1 MRMVAITDSISALCG
16 AKGKGQTRHIGVGNF
31 TTAMLDEAVKLASEP
46 LVTNQIEVHPF
57 LDQGKVLAACRKYG
71 LSVTA
76 YCPLARAKAPCHE
89 VRQRIGKAPPKSSSQ
104 TALRYPPRH
113 SIIPNPRT
121 TQPAN

>member
-57 LDQGKVLAACRKYG
+57 LDQGKVLAACRRHG
-71 LSVTA
+71 VSVTA
-76 YCPLARAKAPCHE
+76 YCPLARGKGPGNE
-89 VRQRIGKAPPKSSSQ
+89 TLQRLPP
-104 TALRYPPRH
+104 A
-113 SIIPNPRT
+113 
-121 TQPAN
+121 AG